1 MAEGTVVL
9 IGKLADKNAGGFR
22 LLDHHDVETTSA
34 AGAGVSMKQS
44 IMLTAA
50 GGKPTTTAGCAAAQV
65 VEAGTNDI
73 DTWVCDFD
81 ATTKEYA
88 FWNVPMPSNW
98 DASTLTYKVYWTTSS
113 STSTHTAVFG
123 LAALARGDAETID
136 TAYGTAIEVSDDA
149 TATAN
154 QVLISAESA
163 ALTVGGTAAAGDYVV
178 FRLYRDPANGSDDLN
193 VDARVLA
200 VRILYGVTALSA

>member
-9 IGKLADKNAGGFR
+9 IAKLADKNATGIK
-22 LLDHHDVETTSA
+22 LLDHHDVETTTA
-34 AGAGVSMKQS
+34 AGSGASMKQS
-44 IMLTAA
+44 IVLTAA
-50 GGKPTTTAGCAAAQV
+50 GGKPTTTAGCAAAQL

-73 DTWVCDFD
+73 DYWVLDFD

-88 FWNVPMPSNW
+88 VWNVVMPDNW
-98 DASTLTYKVYWTTSS
+98 DASTLTYKVIWITTSS
-113 STSTHTAVFG
+113 TNTHTAAFG
-123 LAALARGDAETID
+123 LAALGRGDSETMD
-136 TAYGTAIEVSDDA
+136 TAYGTAIEVTDDA

-154 QVLISAESA
+154 QVLHTAESA
-163 ALTVGGTAAAGDYVV
+163 ALTVGGTGAAGDWVA

-200 VRILYGVTALSA
+200 VRIEYGITALSA